1 MYNVSVAQLGVGCVC
16 VCVGGVQQT
25 ELLPSYRIHACSLS
39 AHLMSG
45 GMQLTLSLSFRTLY
59 DISIV

>member
-16 VCVGGVQQT
+16 VLVGVQQT